1 MSAEDISVYLRK
13 TSQYL
18 LSYLNKCSFEGVTG
32 SNMQVMM
39 RLNLASD
46 LLFVIRYAESKGR
59 PGHLAI

>member
-1 MSAEDISVYLRK
+1 MSPEDMSVYLRK

-18 LSYLNKCSFEGVTG
+18 VNYLNKCSFEGVTG

-46 LLFVIRYAESKGR
+46 LLFVIRHAECKGK